1 MLSKDLI
8 ATVIKTFFEELD
20 NVRDGGK
27 QEAGASPYAGFYLSY
42 FSREREWF
50 IKADTAEIT
59 AFFADDPVY
68 KLEMLT
74 ELIYR
79 DARKLTD
86 AEIQGIMYRK
96 IIELYEI
103 IDVRSMAF
111 SLERMN
117 RVAVLKAITGQT

>member
-27 QEAGASPYAGFYLSY
+27 QESEASPYAGFYLSY

-50 IKADTAEIT
+50 IKADAAEIT

-79 DARKLTD
+79 DARKLTN

-96 IIELYEI
+96 IIALYEI
-103 IDVRSMAF
+103 IDVRSMEF
-111 SLERMN
+111 SMARMN
-117 RVAVLKAITGQT
+117 RVNILKKITGQT